1 MIKQNK
7 VLLDSDGCNLTVFP
21 ELEAQYSPF
30 ELLNDFYLQQERI
43 QLFGKEIDQPRLSRL
58 FGDPDLAYAYSGKRF
73 IAIPWNGFL
82 SDLKQRMEDL
92 SDHKFNSALVNY
104 YRNGAD
110 SMGLH
115 ADNEREL
122 GHSPLIV
129 SVSYGTSRKMVFR
142 KNNSKEKLDL
152 ELHHGDVLIMSGET
166 QHKWKHE
173 IPKQKKIEES
183 RLNVT
188 FRKIVR

>member
-7 VLLDSDGCNLTVFP
+7 VLSDSEGCVITVFP
-21 ELEAQYSPF
+21 ELEAQYNPF
-30 ELLNDFYLQQERI
+30 ELLNDFYLQQESI
-43 QLFGKEIDQPRLSRL
+43 LLFGKEINQPRLSRF
-58 FGDPDLAYAYSGKRF
+58 FGDPNLAYAYSGKQF
-73 IAIPWNGFL
+73 PAIPWNSFL
-82 SDLKQRMEDL
+82 SDLKQRMECL

-104 YRNGAD
+104 YRNGTD

-122 GHSPLIV
+122 GHSPLIA
-129 SVSYGTSRKMVFR
+129 SISYGASRKMVFR
-142 KNNSKEKLDL
+142 KNSSREKFEF
-152 ELHHGDVLIMSGET
+152 ELNHGDVLIMSGET

-173 IPKQKKIEES
+173 IPKQKKVQES

-188 FRKIVR
+188 FRKIIR